1 MKVLDLVL
9 KILNLVKVNNF
20 KDKPTTTNSGWKS
33 EKTVLDKIIAEN
45 NNSGKKEKTHRS

>member
-20 KDKPTTTNSGWKS
+20 KDTPTTISGWKS
-33 EKTVLDKIIAEN
+33 EKTVLDKIITE
-45 NNSGKKEKTHRS
+45 NNSGRKEKTHRS